1 MFCQKC
7 GKQLGDGA
15 RFCPS
20 CGAPVANDSG
30 QPGGGFVNQ
39 AQEAFDRFNNT
50 EDTSSAYTRQQIDD
64 GRVMGILAYIGFLAL
79 VPILAEKNNPFVR
92 YHANQGLVLF
102 LGEILYALLHR
113 VLVRVFLVTV
123 FPMGIV
129 LNMVLSIA
137 SLVFVA
143 YMVIGIVNVCCGRAK
158 ELPII
163 GGIHLIR

>member
-1 MFCQKC
+1 M
-7 GKQLGDGA
+7 
-15 RFCPS
+15 
-20 CGAPVANDSG
+20 
-30 QPGGGFVNQ
+30 NQ

-64 GRVMGILAYIGFLAL
+64 GRVMGILAYIGFLVL
-79 VPILAEKNNPFVR
+79 VPILAEKNNPFV
-92 YHANQGLVLF
+92 
-102 LGEILYALLHR
+102 HR

-163 GGIHLIR
+163 GWINLIR